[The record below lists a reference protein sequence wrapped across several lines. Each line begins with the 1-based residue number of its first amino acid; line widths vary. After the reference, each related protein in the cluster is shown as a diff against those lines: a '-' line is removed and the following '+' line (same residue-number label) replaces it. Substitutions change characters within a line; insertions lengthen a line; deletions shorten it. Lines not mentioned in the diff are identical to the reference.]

1 MASRIGLLIPGL
13 ALAGAVFVALGP
25 TLLDPYTLNVLTR
38 AFLYAVVAVTVDLLW
53 GYAGVLTFGQS
64 AFFGLGAYATALV
77 FTHLGFGPGLAWLAL
92 ILSVVVPMALALLVG
107 WLSFHRGA
115 TALYASVVSLALP
128 IVVVQLLFSGG
139 TFTGSSSGLVGYFTI
154 DLPFETWFQVAGG
167 LLILVG
173 LGAALLARS
182 DAGTLLVAIRDNE
195 PRCAFLG
202 LDAARAKTWLL
213 VGCAGVAGLAG
224 FVYANAQAVVAPEL
238 AGFVFGTELLVAVAL
253 GGRGTVLGAI
263 IGAVGIEYLSALISG
278 DLPFLWRLIQGLL
291 FVAVIVAAPGGL
303 LGLLAPLLARLPVGR
318 VNAALASRPTA
329 ALPRTDASALE
340 VRDLRKS
347 FGSLAVL
354 SGIDLVVRPGELVAL
369 VGPNG
374 AGKSTLMRCLADG
387 AERDGGEV
395 RLFGT
400 PLGDAGPERAVA
412 LGLGRKFQTASVFE
426 SLTVAEALRVA
437 RMRTEPPS
445 ALLPDTAIH
454 LPEAAMAV
462 LRETGLDGIGDRPVR
477 LLSHGQKQGLELAMV
492 LALEPRLVLLDEPT
506 AGLTVEERRAIGA
519 RLVALA
525 QSGVAVILVEH
536 DLDFVRA
543 IASRVVVLHQG
554 ALLLDGSVAEVVASD
569 LVREVYAGD
578 AHV

>member
-1 MASRIGLLIPGL
+1 
-13 ALAGAVFVALGP
+13 
-25 TLLDPYTLNVLTR
+25 
-38 AFLYAVVAVTVDLLW
+38 
-53 GYAGVLTFGQS
+53 
-64 AFFGLGAYATALV
+64 
-77 FTHLGFGPGLAWLAL
+77 
-92 ILSVVVPMALALLVG
+92 
-107 WLSFHRGA
+107 
-115 TALYASVVSLALP
+115 
-128 IVVVQLLFSGG
+128 VQ
-139 TFTGSSSGLVGYFTI
+139 
-154 DLPFETWFQVAGG
+154 
-167 LLILVG
+167 
-173 LGAALLARS
+173 
-182 DAGTLLVAIRDNE
+182 
-195 PRCAFLG
+195 
-202 LDAARAKTWLL
+202 
-213 VGCAGVAGLAG
+213 
-224 FVYANAQAVVAPEL
+224 
-238 AGFVFGTELLVAVAL
+238 
-253 GGRGTVLGAI
+253 
-263 IGAVGIEYLSALISG
+263 
-278 DLPFLWRLIQGLL
+278 
-291 FVAVIVAAPGGL
+291 
-303 LGLLAPLLARLPVGR
+303 
-318 VNAALASRPTA
+318 
-329 ALPRTDASALE
+329 
-340 VRDLRKS
+340 DLRKS

-354 SGIDLVVRPGELVAL
+354 RGIDLVVRPGELVAL

-387 AERDGGEV
+387 AERDSGEV

-400 PLGDAGPERAVA
+400 RLGDAGPERAVA

>member
-1 MASRIGLLIPGL
+1 MASRIGLLVPGL
-13 ALAGAVFVALGP
+13 TLASAVLVALGP

-77 FTHLGFGPGLAWLAL
+77 FTHLGFGLGLAWLAL
-92 ILSVVVPMALALLVG
+92 ILSVVVPMALAHLVG

-167 LLILVG
+167 LLVLVG

-329 ALPRTDASALE
+329 ALPRSDAPALE
-340 VRDLRKS
+340 VQDLRKS

-354 SGIDLVVRPGELVAL
+354 RGIDLVVRPGELVAL

-387 AERDGGEV
+387 AERDSGEV

-400 PLGDAGPERAVA
+400 RLGDAGPERAVA

-525 QSGVAVILVEH
+525 QSGVAVLLVEH

>member
-1 MASRIGLLIPGL
+1 VASRIGLLIPGL

-53 GYAGVLTFGQS
+53 GYTGVLTFGQS

-167 LLILVG
+167 LLVLVG

-318 VNAALASRPTA
+318 VSAALASRPTVA
-329 ALPRTDASALE
+329 VPRSDAPALE
-340 VRDLRKS
+340 VQDLRKS

-354 SGIDLVVRPGELVAL
+354 RGIDLVVRPGELVAL

-387 AERDGGEV
+387 AERDSGEV

>member
-1 MASRIGLLIPGL
+1 MASRIGLLLPGL

-77 FTHLGFGPGLAWLAL
+77 FTHLGFGSGLAWLAL

-167 LLILVG
+167 LLVLVG

-303 LGLLAPLLARLPVGR
+303 LGLLAPVLGRLGGR
-318 VNAALASRPTA
+318 GAAALAPRPPVALAPGA
-329 ALPRTDASALE
+329 APALA

-354 SGIDLVVRPGELVAL
+354 RGIDLVVRPGELVAL

-395 RLFGT
+395 ELFGT

-437 RMRTEPPS
+437 RMRMEPPS
-445 ALLPDTAIH
+445 ALLPDAAVR

-462 LRETGLDGIGDRPVR
+462 LRETGLDGMGNRPVR